1 MSFTLDLVVRRTE
14 RALER
19 VLGLAG
25 RRGFEVVGVS
35 ARMNEDGRSLS
46 VTLTLVPAQGER
58 RAETL
63 VRQLERLAEVESVTQ
78 PAVG

>member
-1 MSFTLDLVVRRTE
+1 MSFTLELVVKRAE

-25 RRGFEVVGVS
+25 RRGYEVVAAS
-35 ARMNEDGRSLS
+35 ATMRDDGRAFA
-46 VTLTLVPAQGER
+46 VRLTLLPTTGER

-63 VRQLERLAEVESVTQ
+63 VRQLQRLVDVEYVSISTE
-78 PAVG
+78 

>member
-1 MSFTLDLVVRRTE
+1 VSFTLDLVVKRAE

-25 RRGFEVVGVS
+25 RRGYEVLAVS
-35 ARMNEDGRSLS
+35 ATMNEDGRSFS
-46 VTLTLVPAQGER
+46 VRLTLVPTEGER

-63 VRQLERLAEVESVTQ
+63 ARQLERLVEVESVRQ

>member
-1 MSFTLDLVVRRTE
+1 MSFTLELVVKRAE

-58 RAETL
+58 RPETL
-63 VRQLERLAEVESVTQ
+63 VRQLARLVEVESVSAL
-78 PAVG
+78 PG

>member
-1 MSFTLDLVVRRTE
+1 MSFTLDLVVRRAE

-46 VTLTLVPAQGER
+46 VTLNLVPAQGER
-58 RAETL
+58 RPETL
-63 VRQLERLAEVESVTQ
+63 VRQLERLVEVESVRQ